1 MKITINGKV
10 YEIKSNTRLISALKD
25 NGFEVN
31 NYVFAHVEGKG
42 DVDLKYFPE
51 DNDNITLIDKKD
63 PKAIDVL
70 RHSTAHLMA
79 QAVME
84 LFPEVQVGV
93 GPAIENGFYYD
104 FYRETPFTPQD
115 IEEIEKRMK
124 KLRKK
129 NIPIERIEISKE
141 EAIKIFE
148 EKGQKL
154 KVELIKEK
162 SDKIA
167 SLYKQGDFID
177 FCRGPHLPSTGKIK
191 HFKLLYSSAAYWKG
205 DEKNLPMQRIYG
217 TVFFEE
223 EDLKEYLTFLEEAK
237 KRDHRKLGK
246 ELELFMISDMI
257 GPGLILWLPKGA
269 FIRRKIEDYWIEEHF
284 KAGYELLNTPHIA
297 KIDLWE
303 TSGHLS
309 FYRENMFP
317 SMEFDNVEYQLKPMN
332 CPFHIAIYQS
342 KTRSYRDFPIRWA
355 ELGTVYRY
363 ERSGVLHGLL
373 RVRGFTQDDAHI
385 FSLPENLDKD
395 IEDILNLNFKILKT
409 FGFDKYDVY
418 LSTRPEKYVGS
429 LKNWEKAENAL
440 KKALEK
446 LDIDYSID
454 PGEGVFYG
462 PKIDIKIKDLLGR
475 AWQCSTI
482 QVDFNLPERFNISY
496 IDEDGTKKQPIMI
509 HRALMGSFE
518 RFFGVLIEN
527 YGGKFPLWLSPTQ
540 IIVIPVSEKHLDYAE
555 KVKNILIENGI
566 RAKLDSRNE
575 KLGYKIRAAEMEKIP
590 YMAIV
595 GEKEEKE
602 NNLSLRVQGEGDYG
616 KIAVKDIVKVIQYKV
631 EVKSL
636 NYKIEEVIN

>member
-1 MKITINGKV
+1 MENSVKISIDGK
-10 YEIKSNTRLISALKD
+10 S
-25 NGFEVN
+25 FEVEKGTPIILFLKN
-31 NYVFAHVEGKG
+31 NNFEVSNFVFAEIEGKG
-42 DVDLKYFPE
+42 SVDLKYRIVGGE
-51 DNDNITLIDKKD
+51 KINLVDKKD
-63 PKAIDVL
+63 PRALEVL

-115 IEEIEKRMK
+115 IEEIEKKMK

-129 NIPIERIEISKE
+129 NFPIERIEVDKA
-141 EAIKIFE
+141 EAVKIFK
-148 EKGQKL
+148 EKGQTL
-154 KVELIKEK
+154 KVELIEEK
-162 SDKIA
+162 SDDIA

-191 HFKLLYSSAAYWKG
+191 NFKLLYSSAAYWKG
-205 DEKNLPMQRIYG
+205 DENNLPMQRIYG

-223 EDLKEYLTFLEEAK
+223 EELKDYLKFLEEAK

-246 ELELFMISDMI
+246 ELELFMISDRI
-257 GPGLILWLPKGA
+257 GPGLILWMPKGA
-269 FIRRKIEDYWIEEHF
+269 FIRRKIEDYWIEEHY

-309 FYRENMFP
+309 FYKENMFP
-317 SMEFDNVEYQLKPMN
+317 SMEFDNAEYQLKPMN
-332 CPFHIAIYQS
+332 CPFHIEVYQA
-342 KTRSYRDFPIRWA
+342 KMRSYRDFPIRWA

-385 FSLPENLDKD
+385 FSLPKDLDRD
-395 IEDILNLNFKILKT
+395 IEDILKLNFKILKT
-409 FGFDKYDVY
+409 FGFDKYSVY
-418 LSTRPEKYVGS
+418 LSTKPDKAVGTPE
-429 LKNWEKAENAL
+429 NWQRAENAL
-440 KKALEK
+440 KNALEK
-446 LDIDYSID
+446 LAIEYEID

-462 PKIDIKIKDLLGR
+462 PKIDIKIKDMLGR
-475 AWQCSTI
+475 SWQCSTV
-482 QVDFNLPERFNISY
+482 QVDFNLPDRFNISY
-496 IDEDGTKKQPIMI
+496 IDEDGAKKQPIMI

-527 YGGKFPLWLSPTQ
+527 YGGKFPLWLAPTQ
-540 IIVIPVSEKHLDYAE
+540 LIIIPVSEKHLDYAN
-555 KVKNILIENGI
+555 KVKEIFLEDGI
-566 RAKLDSRNE
+566 RVKVDSRNE
-575 KLGYKIRAAEMEKIP
+575 KLGYKIRAAEMDKIP

-595 GEKEEKE
+595 GEKEENN
-602 NNLSLRVQGEGDYG
+602 NNLSIRIQGIGDYG
-616 KIAVKDIVKVIQYKV
+616 DIAINDMKKMIQLK
-631 EVKSL
+631 VKSKSL
-636 NYKIEEVIN
+636 DYNI